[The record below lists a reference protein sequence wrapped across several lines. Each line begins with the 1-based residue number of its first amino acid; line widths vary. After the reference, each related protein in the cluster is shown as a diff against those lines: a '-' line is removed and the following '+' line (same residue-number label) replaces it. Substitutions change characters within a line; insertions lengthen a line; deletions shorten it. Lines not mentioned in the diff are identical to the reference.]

1 VLHRLTGHT
10 SAVEAVT
17 FDGNEATVVGGS
29 ASGTLKLWDL
39 STGKIVRTLNGHKSN
54 IRSLDFHPYG
64 EFIASGSL
72 DTSLKVWDI
81 RRKGCIQAYKGH
93 SDVINCIRFSP
104 DGRWIITGSEDRT
117 IKLWD
122 LTAGKMLHDFKLHS
136 GAVTSIEFHP
146 NEFLLASG
154 SADRTV
160 KFWDLETMQMIASTS
175 IEASRVRAVCFGSDN
190 VLFSGGQDSLRAYGW
205 EPNTCF
211 ESASV
216 GWGKLQD
223 LSRDGSGNMIGASC
237 QQNVVSIWSINT
249 AGVEDGV
256 APPQQA
262 PVDTLPRRPPTSST
276 NQSPSRSQT
285 PDDGVSGAA
294 LAKGAPRA
302 PPARAAQAATAQ
314 SPPQFQR
321 RSPDRVPHAA
331 AAAAVAAV
339 SPPRVIPASRDQ
351 PMGLDMNAFLPA
363 AEVQVSS
370 DIDVSKIIEAVNA
383 GHSSMLQVMSKR
395 LRKLQVVKSQWMDG
409 NHKAAV
415 DILLEL
421 GDQAVFVDVLQNV
434 MLKKPQVW
442 KLAIAVAMLPNTTA
456 LFNSQYESYIETACE
471 AVQLI
476 MKNFGRI
483 IKDNIKSPP
492 KSGGIDISREER
504 YEKCVACQ
512 DLLRE
517 AHRAIQPRLSD
528 SGKVGS
534 QIRMLDKALH
544 AL

>member
-1 VLHRLTGHT
+1 M
-10 SAVEAVT
+10 
-17 FDGNEATVVGGS
+17 
-29 ASGTLKLWDL
+29 
-39 STGKIVRTLNGHKSN
+39 
-54 IRSLDFHPYG
+54 
-64 EFIASGSL
+64 
-72 DTSLKVWDI
+72 WDI

-93 SDVINCIRFSP
+93 EDVINCIRFSP

-160 KFWDLETMQMIASTS
+160 KFWDLETFQMIASTS

-205 EPNTCF
+205 EPSKCF

-223 LSRDGSGNMIGASC
+223 LSRDGAGNMIGASC
-237 QQNVVSIWSINT
+237 QQNVVSIWSIN
-249 AGVEDGV
+249 AEGVADGS
-256 APPQQA
+256 APPQEAA
-262 PVDTLPRRPPTSST
+262 PVVDTLPRRPATTST
-276 NQSPSRSQT
+276 NQSPRRSQT
-285 PDDGVSGAA
+285 PDDAPPAYSGAA
-294 LAKGAPRA
+294 AARGAPRA
-302 PPARAAQAATAQ
+302 PPARAAQAEAPAPAPAQ
-314 SPPQFQR
+314 SLPQFQQ
-321 RSPDRVPHAA
+321 RSPERVPPAAASAA
-331 AAAAVAAV
+331 AAAA

-363 AEVQVSS
+363 SEVRASS
-370 DIDVSKIIEAVNA
+370 EVDVSKIIEAVNA

-442 KLAIAVAMLPNTTA
+442 KLTIAVAMLPNTTA
-456 LFNSQYESYIETACE
+456 LFSSQYESYIETACE

-476 MKNFGRI
+476 LKNFGRI

-517 AHRAIQPRLSD
+517 AHSAIQPRLSD